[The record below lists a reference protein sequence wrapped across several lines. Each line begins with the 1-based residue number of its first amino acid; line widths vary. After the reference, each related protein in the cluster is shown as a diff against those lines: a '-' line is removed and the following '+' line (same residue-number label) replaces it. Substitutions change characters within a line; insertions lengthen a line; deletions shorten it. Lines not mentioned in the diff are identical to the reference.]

1 MHYWVMEISVIIVTY
16 NSAGQIAQCLD
27 SVFRQVGVEFEV
39 VVVDNASADD
49 TLGQLKKF
57 SQVRVIASAENLGFG
72 RGNNLG
78 FAASRGQYA
87 YLLNPDARLV
97 GPGALLELCRT
108 MDAKPHWGMA
118 GTCVKDADGK
128 LESKPATEYPGQRH
142 VHRDFSKLPGKIAW
156 LIGASLVVR
165 RELYEKLGGFDPA
178 FFLYSEE
185 TDFCLRMRQFGH
197 EIGHLSGVVV
207 EHVGGASEDHR
218 DPYEV
223 SARRL
228 RGLILFRQKHYA
240 PEDCVFLARRD
251 FRRARFRM
259 FWNGLAARCQPR
271 HSVAWRKYR
280 QYFAIWEI
288 SREYLFSSTKCS
300 A

>member
-185 TDFCLRMRQFGH
+185 TDFCLRMREIGH
-197 EIGHLSGVVV
+197 EIGYVSWVVV
-207 EHVGGASEDHR
+207 GHVGGASEDHR
-218 DPYEV
+218 DPYQCSV
-223 SARRL
+223 RKI
-228 RGLILFRQKHYA
+228 RGLLLFRQKHYPA
-240 PEDCVFLARRD
+240 ADCVWLAKRD
-251 FRRARFRM
+251 ARRARFRM
-259 FWNGLAARCQPR
+259 AWNGLLATLQPVG
-271 HSVAWRKYR
+271 SKAWRKTRNYR
-280 QYFAIWEI
+280 GVWEA
-288 SREYLFSSTKCS
+288 SRNFLARSK
-300 A
+300 AGR